1 MTRKRSCI
9 FFLLLAL
16 PACGSEPEAST
27 AQAGLVVDTAI
38 RPLEREALT
47 EADLVGLEMANL
59 SVELP
64 WTTNAINRS
73 PRPAA
78 PRSMVESVEVTGH
91 EGFDRMTFTFSSDAP
106 APGYEIRVVPPGVG
120 VQCGEG
126 TEGVGADAGEDEDA
140 PPEVEHTPELAG
152 NQFLVLRLRP
162 ARIVDQGRRTMS
174 IGTESYELTRVH
186 EGGISCDADDVVTW
200 IVGLSEAS
208 SVRVLEMRSPQRLVV
223 DIR

>member
-1 MTRKRSCI
+1 MTQRPAGLFL

-16 PACGSEPEAST
+16 PGCGSEPEAST
-27 AQAGLVVDTAI
+27 AQATQAVDTTI
-38 RPLEREALT
+38 RPVEREPLA
-47 EADLVGLEMANL
+47 EADLLGLEMANL

-78 PRSMVESVEVTGH
+78 PRSLVESIEVSGH

-106 APGYEIRVVPPGVG
+106 APGYEIRVVPPGLAVR
-120 VQCGEG
+120 CGEG
-126 TEGVGADAGEDEDA
+126 RDGEADSADEDA
-140 PPEVEHTPELAG
+140 SPPVEHTPELAG
-152 NQFLVLRLRP
+152 NQFLVLRLQP

-174 IGTESYELTRVH
+174 IGTETYDLARVH
-186 EGGISCDADDVVTW
+186 EGGVSCDADDIVTW
-200 IVGLSEAS
+200 IVGLLEGG
-208 SVRVLEMRSPQRLVV
+208 SVRVLEMRSPPRLLI